1 MQRAHGDVLWLVSD
15 SGMTKAGR
23 FPNFKTNAKSRN
35 KTHTQCSRMRIRF
48 HHLGSLQLSVRTK
61 ALVLNYVAPSSC
73 CLPKVSWCLFP
84 WVTNGQMNPT
94 DSHVEGHDRTWL
106 CGRHVCDLS
115 THRYWHSPP
124 GKGFCNISF
133 SKTRRNLL
141 SWRVWLGRTT
151 KAICKGA
158 FCCSKEGWRQ
168 SCEMLRSICIWMKGS
183 AIIYSFDK
191 TCIHWCLKF
200 SCFFFPGSHGKRKQ
214 IIYRNNYF
222 IECIYT
228 VKPQLLNHSW
238 AR

>member
-1 MQRAHGDVLWLVSD
+1 MWHPLPAAFPKLAVVS
-15 SGMTKAGR
+15 SPGLPMVRWIQQTHMWKAMTAR
-23 FPNFKTNAKSRN
+23 DCAEDT
-35 KTHTQCSRMRIRF
+35 
-48 HHLGSLQLSVRTK
+48 SVI
-61 ALVLNYVAPSSC
+61 
-73 CLPKVSWCLFP
+73 CLL
-84 WVTNGQMNPT
+84 TGIDT
-94 DSHVEGHDRTWL
+94 
-106 CGRHVCDLS
+106 
-115 THRYWHSPP
+115 PP
-124 GKGFCNISF
+124 LGKGFCNISF

-191 TCIHWCLKF
+191 ACIHWCLKF